1 MKKAIVIMPLDPIV
15 NDHYGDILWRLNRKI
30 EATYFWRNVLTFKD
44 TEEEKKKQ
52 IYYKLLKGLKKI

>member
-1 MKKAIVIMPLDPIV
+1 LDPIV